1 MNRLFL
7 KRRNNM
13 RNILSGAFLLICFF
27 TQAADIKYPVSS
39 IPENLK
45 KNADVVKRTEE
56 IVFEIANLKE
66 AVYHRKVVYTIL
78 NENGERY
85 AAMVVGYD
93 KLRKVSAFEGTLYDA
108 NGNVLKKAKIKDIQD
123 LSAVQDISLFDD
135 NRIKVLDFTNQFY
148 PYTVEFET
156 EVKFNN
162 TYMLPDWFPQQGE
175 KLSVESSSYSF
186 IAPVDYSIRFKA
198 FNYEGQPSSSTE
210 KNKQIKTWK
219 VANLTAVKRVF
230 ASPTWNELTPSVY
243 FAPSEFEMEGFK
255 GNGTTWQD
263 FGKFSLAL
271 NEGRDQLSN
280 DIIQKVT
287 DLTKGLKD
295 EKEKIRVLYNFLQ
308 QNTRYISIQLGIGGL
323 QPFEASFVAKKGYG
337 DCKALS
343 NYMYSLLKAA
353 GIKSYYTLVRGGRD
367 LDDKYILEDFPSD
380 QFNHI
385 ILCVPLSKDTM
396 WLECTSQT
404 ESAGYMG
411 NFTGNRKALLIT
423 EDGGK
428 LVSTP
433 HYGIK
438 ENTQL
443 RTIKGKINPEGTFVM
458 NVTTNYRGIQQDDR
472 SGLINA
478 LSRDKVKKYLQE
490 DLQLST
496 YEVNNFKYS
505 QKKDILPEVDEQL
518 DVVVD
523 NYATITG
530 KRLFILPNILSRGG
544 VRLSDEEDRRVDFV
558 LDYEWH
564 DEDDYEIEIPEGY
577 QLETIP
583 QQVSLNTKFG
593 MYNSSTKLD
602 GNKIIYHRVR
612 EQFSGRFPAKDQA
625 ELTKFFEDI
634 YKADRARVVLVKK
647 AE

>member
-1 MNRLFL
+1 MRRFL
-7 KRRNNM
+7 
-13 RNILSGAFLLICFF
+13 SVSFLLISLF
-27 TQAADIKYPVSS
+27 ANAGDIKYPVSS

-45 KNADVVKRTEE
+45 KNANVVKRMEE
-56 IVFEIANLKE
+56 IVFEIVNLKE
-66 AVYHRKVVYTIL
+66 AVYRRKVAYTIL
-78 NENGERY
+78 NENAERY

-93 KLRKVSAFEGTLYDA
+93 KLRKVLSFEGTLYDA
-108 NGNVLKKAKIKDIQD
+108 KGNVLRKAKNKDVKD
-123 LSAVQDISLFDD
+123 FSAVQDISLFDD
-135 NRIKVLDFTNQFY
+135 NRVKVLDFTNQFY

-156 EVKFNN
+156 EVKYNN
-162 TYMLPDWFPQQGE
+162 TYMLPDWFPQQNE

-186 IAPVDYSIRFKA
+186 IAPADYTIRFKT
-198 FNYEGQPSSSTE
+198 FNYEGLPSSSVE

-219 VANLTAVKRVF
+219 VTGLAAVKKLF

-243 FAPSEFEMEGFK
+243 FAPSEFEMEGYK
-255 GNGTTWQD
+255 GNGSTWQD
-263 FGKFSLAL
+263 LGKFPLAL
-271 NEGRDQLSN
+271 NQGRDKLPD

-287 DLTKGLKD
+287 DLTKNIND
-295 EKEKIRVLYNFLQ
+295 EKEKIRVLYNYLQ

-353 GIKSYYTLVRGGRD
+353 GITSYYTLVKGGRD
-367 LDDKYILEDFPSD
+367 LDDKYLVEDFPSD

-385 ILCVPLSKDTM
+385 ILCVPLSKDTV

-411 NFTGNRKALLIT
+411 DFTGNRKALLIT

-438 ENTQL
+438 ENIQV
-443 RTIKGKINPEGTFVM
+443 RTIKGKINSNGALVM
-458 NVTTNYRGIQQDDR
+458 NVATNYKCLQQDEK
-472 SGLINA
+472 SALINQ
-478 LSRDKVKKYLQE
+478 LSKDKVRKYLQD
-490 DLQLST
+490 DLELST
-496 YEVNNFKYS
+496 YEVSNFKYE
-505 QKKDILPEVDEQL
+505 QKKNVLPEIDEQL

-530 KRLFILPNILSRGG
+530 KRLFITPNILSRGG
-544 VRLSDEEDRRVDFV
+544 MKLSDEEERKVDFV
-558 LDYEWH
+558 LDYEFR
-564 DEDDYEIEIPEGY
+564 DEDNYEIEIPEGY
-577 QLETIP
+577 SLEAMP
-583 QQVSLNTKFG
+583 QEVSLKTKFG
-593 MYNSSTKLD
+593 FYSCTTKLD

-612 EQFSGRFPAKDQA
+612 EQFGGRFPAKDQK
-625 ELTKFFEDI
+625 ELAKFFEDI
-634 YKADRARVVLVKK
+634 YKADRARMVLVKK
-647 AE
+647 TE

>member
-1 MNRLFL
+1 MNRSFL

-13 RNILSGAFLLICFF
+13 RRFFSVSFLLIGFF
-27 TQAADIKYPVSS
+27 ANAGDIEYPVSS

-45 KNADVVKRTEE
+45 KNANVVKRMEE
-56 IVFEIANLKE
+56 IVFEIVNLKE
-66 AVYHRKVVYTIL
+66 AVYRRKVAYTIL
-78 NENGERY
+78 NENAEKY

-93 KLRKVSAFEGTLYDA
+93 KLRKVSSFEGTLYDA
-108 NGNVLKKAKIKDIQD
+108 KGNILRKAKSKDVKD
-123 LSAVQDISLFDD
+123 FSAVQDISLFDD

-156 EVKFNN
+156 EVKYNN
-162 TYMLPDWFPQQGE
+162 TYMLPDWFPQQDE
-175 KLSVESSSYSF
+175 KLAVENSSYSF
-186 IAPVDYSIRFKA
+186 IAPADYTIRFKA

-219 VANLTAVKRVF
+219 VTGLAAIKRLF

-243 FAPSEFEMEGFK
+243 FAPSEFEMEGYK
-255 GNGTTWQD
+255 GNGSSWQD
-263 FGKFSLAL
+263 LGKFPLAL
-271 NEGRDQLSN
+271 NEGRDKLPD

-287 DLTKGLKD
+287 DLTKDITD
-295 EKEKIRVLYNFLQ
+295 EKEKIRALYNFLQ

-353 GIKSYYTLVRGGRD
+353 GIKSYYTLVKGGRD
-367 LDDKYILEDFPSD
+367 LDDKYLVEDFPSD

-411 NFTGNRKALLIT
+411 DFTGNRKALLIT
-423 EDGGK
+423 EEGGK

-438 ENTQL
+438 ENVQV
-443 RTIKGKINPEGTFVM
+443 RAIKGKINSDGALVM
-458 NVTTNYRGIQQDDR
+458 NVTTNYKCLQQDEK
-472 SGLINA
+472 SALINQ
-478 LSRDKVKKYLQE
+478 LSKDKVKKYLQE
-490 DLQLST
+490 DLELST
-496 YEVNNFKYS
+496 YEVSNFKYE
-505 QKKDILPEVDEQL
+505 QKKNVLPEIDEQL
-518 DVVVD
+518 DVIVD

-530 KRLFILPNILSRGG
+530 KRLFITPNVLSRGG
-544 VRLSDEEDRRVDFV
+544 MKLSDEEERKVDIV
-558 LDYEWH
+558 LDYEFRN
-564 DEDDYEIEIPEGY
+564 EDNYEIEIPEGY
-577 QLETIP
+577 SLEAMP
-583 QQVSLNTKFG
+583 QDVSLKTKFG
-593 MYNSSTKLD
+593 SYSCTTKLSA
-602 GNKIIYHRVR
+602 NKIIYHRVR
-612 EQFSGRFPAKDQA
+612 EQFSGRFPAKDQQ
-625 ELTKFFEDI
+625 ELTKFFEEI
-634 YKADRARVVLVKK
+634 YKADRARMVLVKK
-647 AE
+647 TE